1 MGVRVGH
8 RLHRY
13 RIYIF
18 GLVGALA
25 GLLVGFFNGWRMEQN
40 AARERAAKI
49 ADAERTLKEAE
60 QIWDK
65 VRNEPQMFSR
75 QEAETGE
82 PDDRTLR

>member
-1 MGVRVGH
+1 VGH
-8 RLHRY
+8 RL
-13 RIYIF
+13 IGIGFYIF

-65 VRNEPQMFSR
+65 VRNEPQMFSQR
-75 QEAETGE
+75 EAESGE
-82 PDDRTLR
+82 PDDGTLR

>member
-1 MGVRVGH
+1 
-8 RLHRY
+8 
-13 RIYIF
+13 
-18 GLVGALA
+18 
-25 GLLVGFFNGWRMEQN
+25 MEQI
-40 AARERAAKI
+40 AARSRAAKI